1 MSFTKIEPG
10 DLTGKG
16 VVGLPDTPNMSTTDI
31 QEKFDEIALDVIVP
45 KFNALSDE
53 LDEAGIDDAVQS
65 EDITN
70 LRLNADNAIEISA
83 DGGQTWSG
91 TASSGHRIM
100 DGSGTI
106 YDQEPKMQFSNNV
119 TIQDDSIN
127 KITKIL
133 IQPGDKG
140 DKGDA
145 ATIQIGEVESG
156 EEASVENVG
165 SRTDAIFDFV
175 LPKGDAGSAAT
186 IAVGTV
192 TSGQTASVIN
202 SGTSD
207 AAVFNF
213 VLPKGDQGDPGT
225 GLTLKGSYAT
235 VAALEAAHPTGTRG
249 DAYFVED
256 DECVYLW
263 DVDQSAWTNIGEIQG
278 PKGETG
284 ATPSFSIGTVS
295 EGTTAVTI
303 TGTAEYPVLNFT
315 LEKGDKGDTGNTG
328 TIAVGTTS
336 TLPSGSSATVE
347 NVGSATAAVFNFG
360 IPTGPQGPQGNPT
373 TVNGKTGNNVTL
385 YGSDIDMSSTDNTK
399 VNAAIGDLTTLTTTA
414 QSSAVAAINEL
425 DGDIGDLED
434 AQTVTTLEVDLN
446 NWTQDTTS
454 QSGTT
459 LYKKQISLTNVYV
472 ASPSVDIGAGTG
484 YVLPTSAEQESYNL
498 LQYVTCDD
506 TVPCLYLYASD
517 IPTTAFYISVKGV
530 D

>member
-53 LDEAGIDDAVQS
+53 LDGAGIDDAVQS

-70 LRLNADNAIEISA
+70 LRLNADNAIEISE

-119 TIQDDSIN
+119 TIQDDAIN
-127 KITKIL
+127 KITKVL

-156 EEASVENVG
+156 DEASVENVG

-175 LPKGDAGSAAT
+175 LPKGDNGNAAT
-186 IAVGTV
+186 ITVGTV

-235 VAALEAAHPTGTRG
+235 LADLETAHPTGTRG

-284 ATPSFSIGTVS
+284 ATPSLSIGTVS
-295 EGTTAVTI
+295 EGPTSVNI

-315 LEKGDKGDTGNTG
+315 LEKGDKGDTGSSG
-328 TIAVGTTS
+328 TVAVGTTT
-336 TLPSGSSATVE
+336 TLPSGSQATVN
-347 NVGSATAAVFNFG
+347 NVGTATAAILDFG

-373 TVNGKTGNNVTL
+373 TVNGKSGNNVTL
-385 YGSDIDMSSTDNTK
+385 YGSDIALSSLDNTK
-399 VNAAIGDLTTLTTTA
+399 VDAAIGTLT
-414 QSSAVAAINEL
+414 SDV
-425 DGDIGDLED
+425 GDLQD
-434 AQTVTTLEVDLN
+434 TLTVTTFEVDLTG
-446 NWTQDTTS
+446 WTADTTS
-454 QSGTT
+454 QSGVT
-459 LYKKQISLTNVYV
+459 LQKKQISLNNVY

-484 YVLPTSAEQESYNL
+484 YVLPTSAEQEAYDL
-498 LQYVTCDD
+498 LQYVTVDD
-506 TVPCLYLYASD
+506 AVPCLYLYASD